1 MKLKTRILQ
10 ILGVAAIA
18 TMGMTSCDTD
28 ACADVECGD
37 YGTCLEGDCVCDA
50 GFEGT
55 DCATLSRAEFLA
67 SYTVSESCTSGNYT
81 YNVTVS
87 TSATGMDKV
96 VVQNFGD
103 YGVDLVGTVDGNSV
117 TFASQSGGS
126 TATFSGSGQIAGTIL
141 SITYTVTD
149 GTDSDSCIMTCTKQ

>member
-103 YGVDLVGTVDGNSV
+103 YGVV
-117 TFASQSGGS
+117 FASIESV
-126 TATFSGSGQIAGTIL
+126 L
-141 SITYTVTD
+141 SE
-149 GTDSDSCIMTCTKQ
+149 K